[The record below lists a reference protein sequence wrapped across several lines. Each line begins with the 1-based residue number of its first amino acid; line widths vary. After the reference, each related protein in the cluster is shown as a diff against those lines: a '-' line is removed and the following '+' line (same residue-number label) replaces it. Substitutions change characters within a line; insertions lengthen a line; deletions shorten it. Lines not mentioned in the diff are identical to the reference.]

1 MAENTNNFGKILWSD
16 LTVENADEIK
26 NFYKEV
32 VGWEE
37 NPVPMKDGEE
47 DYVDYGMGNN
57 GEGSA
62 GICNKRGNHSHLPSQ
77 WIMYINVENIEH
89 SLSKVIE
96 LGGKLIHEARKKDGS
111 YFYVIVEDPAGA
123 VFGLGNFNA

>member
-1 MAENTNNFGKILWSD
+1 MSENNTKYGKILWAD
-16 LTVENADEIK
+16 LTVNDAKELK

-37 NPVPMKDGEE
+37 LEVPMKDGDEH
-47 DYVDYGMGNN
+47 YVDYGMGNN

-62 GICNKRGNHSHLPSQ
+62 GICNKRGKNSGIPSQ
-77 WIMYINVENIEH
+77 WMMYINVENVET
-89 SLSKVIE
+89 SLQKVLE

-111 YFYVIVEDPAGA
+111 YYYVIVEDPQGA
-123 VFGLGNFNA
+123 CFGLGNFN

>member
-1 MAENTNNFGKILWSD
+1 MGKKTNHFGKILWSD
-16 LTVENADEIK
+16 LTVENAEEIK

-32 VGWEE
+32 VGWDEKH
-37 NPVPMKDGEE
+37 VPMKDGEE
-47 DYVDYGMGNN
+47 DYVDYGMGCNE
-57 GEGSA
+57 EGVA
-62 GICNKRGNHSHLPSQ
+62 GICHKRGRNRAIPSQ
-77 WIMYINVENIEH
+77 WIMYIQVEDVAH
-89 SLSKVIE
+89 SLNKVLE